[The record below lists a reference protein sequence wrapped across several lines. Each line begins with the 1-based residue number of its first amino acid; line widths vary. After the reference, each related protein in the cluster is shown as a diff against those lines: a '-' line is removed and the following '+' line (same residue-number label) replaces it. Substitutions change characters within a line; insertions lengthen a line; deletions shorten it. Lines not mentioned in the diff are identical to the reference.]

1 MSESDLG
8 ISLVQDDLLF
18 RIQRRIGLI
27 LSRGLGVVRR
37 AIFFALSSGFWFSE

>member
-27 LSRGLGVVRR
+27 PSRGLGVVRR